1 MLDVFFSHHWHKSVS
16 TLSIVRSQG
25 ESVCLHNMWKFH
37 VFIIQKLQRRLSG
50 VTYTWAPV
58 LLWHAL
64 TPCSPGGV
72 KKVCETLFPYL
83 FPTYRES
90 VERRR
95 YDVPFRPSYGCFFV
109 PHQPLNDAGKL
120 VSLETAQHSTEAG
133 LLSRRHFS
141 KSAHAHKLRDWPP
154 PLRARA
160 ARMKKLYRVGAAG
173 ILRRVN
179 ARNGGNWNRLWCQ
192 MNIAISP
199 AQLQQLHHLLFSW
212 QRSAALAHHH
222 HQVVPFSFEPTSQ
235 HALLL
240 KNRKPL
246 SERHH

>member
-37 VFIIQKLQRRLSG
+37 VFIIQTLQRRLSG

-72 KKVCETLFPYL
+72 KKVWETLFPYL

-95 YDVPFRPSYGCFFV
+95 YDVPFRPPYGCFFV

-141 KSAHAHKLRDWPP
+141 NTAHAHRLRYLPAATYAH
-154 PLRARA
+154 AR
-160 ARMKKLYRVGAAG
+160 RIKKLQSWSCRYIKESKCTEWRELKQTMMSDEYFLHSCSSCIIFYSLGS
-173 ILRRVN
+173 ILQHWLITITR
-179 ARNGGNWNRLWCQ
+179 WCLSLSNRQ
-192 MNIAISP
+192 V
-199 AQLQQLHHLLFSW
+199 HTLF
-212 QRSAALAHHH
+212 
-222 HQVVPFSFEPTSQ
+222 F
-235 HALLL
+235 
-240 KNRKPL
+240 
-246 SERHH
+246 